1 MSVTK
6 RAVKLAQRCP
16 RLAWY
21 SDRVRL
27 PLDETARWRMSM
39 GNRIGDIARQRYPNG
54 LLLPLKDG
62 LELTKAALA
71 SDVADALFEAS
82 FQVDDLVTRVDVLER
97 IPGGWR
103 LIEFKSGASVKADY
117 EQEAFFQTYVLERC
131 GVPIQ
136 DVCIG
141 FVNTGYCWPGGDG
154 YDPNELLRV
163 ASVWEKRD
171 KWLPKIE
178 AAVRIA
184 REAVASEDGPPR
196 FLARKCFRP
205 DDCDYLD
212 RCHPEATEGTIFH
225 IPDIFWRDADALVE
239 KGILF
244 ARDLPADEGQKESTR
259 RTLAAM
265 QSGVPDIDPAL
276 KRALDMVKFPALF
289 LDFETVGSALP
300 LFPGT
305 KPYENIQFQW
315 SAHVLEAPDQP
326 ESEWQHIEYLPTDAL
341 DPRESFCSSLLP
353 LLTNAASVVHYSP
366 FEERQLGALNGAEI
380 PGGKECHELLR
391 AKQWDLMVAIKEN
404 VFHPSFKGKISIKV
418 TLPSLVEGFSYE
430 GLTIKDGQ
438 AAQIAYLRMI
448 DPETSPAEA
457 AQIRADLLA
466 YCRLDTEAMVRIF
479 QALRTTYLN

>member
-27 PLDETARWRMSM
+27 PLDETARWRMTM
-39 GNRIGDIARQRYPNG
+39 GNRIGEIARQLYRNG
-54 LLLPLKDG
+54 ILLPWKDG
-62 LELTKAALA
+62 LEPTRAALA
-71 SDVADALFEAS
+71 SDTWDALFEAS
-82 FQVDDLVTRVDVLER
+82 FQVGDLVTRVDVLER
-97 IPGGWR
+97 VPGGWR
-103 LIEFKSGASVKADY
+103 LIEFKSGASVKSDY
-117 EQEAFFQTYVLERC
+117 EQEAFFQAYILEQC
-131 GVPIQ
+131 GVPIR

-141 FVNTGYCWPGGDG
+141 FVNTEYCWAGGDG

-163 ASVWEKRD
+163 ESVWEKRD

-178 AAVRIA
+178 AGVRMARVAV
-184 REAVASEDGPPR
+184 SSKDGPPR

-205 DDCDYLD
+205 EDCDYLE

-225 IPDIFWRDADALVE
+225 IPDLFWRDADALVD
-239 KGILF
+239 KGIVF
-244 ARDLPADEGQKESTR
+244 AKDLPATADQKESTR
-259 RTLAAM
+259 RTLAAI

-276 KRALDMVKFPALF
+276 KGVLDVVKFPALF

-305 KPYENIQFQW
+305 RPYENIQFQW
-315 SAHVLEAPDQP
+315 SAHVLNAADQR
-326 ESEWQHIEYLPTDAL
+326 ESEWKHIEYLPNDAS

-353 LLTNAASVVHYSP
+353 LLQDAASVVHYSP
-366 FEERQLGALNGAEI
+366 FEERQLGALNSAEI

-404 VFHPSFKGKISIKV
+404 VFHPGFKGKVSIKV
-418 TLPSLVEGFSYE
+418 TLPTLVEGFSYE
-430 GLTIKDGQ
+430 GLSIKDGQ

-448 DPETSPAEA
+448 DPETSPADA

-479 QALRTTYLN
+479 QALRAIYVD